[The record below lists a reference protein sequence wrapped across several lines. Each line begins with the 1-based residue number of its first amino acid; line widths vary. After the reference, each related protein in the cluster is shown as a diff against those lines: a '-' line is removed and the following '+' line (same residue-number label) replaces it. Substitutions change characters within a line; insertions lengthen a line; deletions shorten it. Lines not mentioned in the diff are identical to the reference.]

1 MIDQRQKFTLKG
13 LSVEFVGEAQTD
25 DSSIKAVLQGR
36 IQLVYLSPES
46 LLNNHSFR
54 NMLLSPT
61 YKAKLCALVVDEAHC
76 VKSWGDEFRVAF
88 AKIGNI
94 RSLLPTSVNILALT
108 ATATKETY
116 KIVCDR
122 LSMPQPLLIAVSP
135 CKSNIIYIV
144 LPEITV
150 EELSKHI
157 SDGII
162 NERHSYP
169 KTIIFT
175 RDYGTCAEIFFAIRS
190 KLGNNITDPPGYPI
204 QTQFLVID
212 MFTRVCTE
220 AKKEKIV
227 TTFSSTSSKLRII
240 VATTAFGMGI
250 DVPDVRTIIH
260 WGLPS
265 NEEQYVQETGRAGRD
280 GAQST
285 AILYNRKPRKH
296 VNKSMI
302 EYAENSSECRRQL
315 LFQNFLKYS
324 DSDKT
329 VGCKCCDVC
338 GRHCLCQEC
347 SLT

>member
-1 MIDQRQKFTLKG
+1 MT
-13 LSVEFVGEAQTD
+13 
-25 DSSIKAVLQGR
+25 
-36 IQLVYLSPES
+36 
-46 LLNNHSFR
+46 
-54 NMLLSPT
+54 
-61 YKAKLCALVVDEAHC
+61 CALVVDEAHC

-122 LSMPQPLLIAVSP
+122 LSMPQPVLIAVSP
-135 CKSNIIYIV
+135 YKSNIIYTV

-169 KTIIFT
+169 KTIIFA

-190 KLGNNITDPPGYPI
+190 KLGNNITDPPGYNI

-227 TTFSSTSSKLRII
+227 TIFSSTSSKLRII
-240 VATTAFGMGI
+240 VATTAF
-250 DVPDVRTIIH
+250 
-260 WGLPS
+260 
-265 NEEQYVQETGRAGRD
+265 
-280 GAQST
+280 
-285 AILYNRKPRKH
+285 
-296 VNKSMI
+296 
-302 EYAENSSECRRQL
+302 
-315 LFQNFLKYS
+315 YS
-324 DSDKT
+324 IWY
-329 VGCKCCDVC
+329 G
-338 GRHCLCQEC
+338 H
-347 SLT
+347 

>member
-1 MIDQRQKFTLKG
+1 
-13 LSVEFVGEAQTD
+13 
-25 DSSIKAVLQGR
+25 
-36 IQLVYLSPES
+36 
-46 LLNNHSFR
+46 
-54 NMLLSPT
+54 MLLSPT
-61 YKAKLCALVVDEAHC
+61 YKAKLRALVVDEAHC
-76 VKSWGDEFRVAF
+76 VKSWGDNFRVAF
-88 AKIGNI
+88 AKIGDI

-108 ATATKETY
+108 ATATRETY

-122 LSMPQPLLIAVSP
+122 LSMPQPALIAVSP
-135 CKSNIIYIV
+135 CKSNIFYTV

-150 EELSKHI
+150 EEISKQI
-157 SDGII
+157 SDGIL
-162 NERHSYP
+162 NERHNYP

-175 RDYGTCAEIFFAIRS
+175 RDYRTCAEIFFAIRS
-190 KLGNNITDPPGYPI
+190 KLGNNITDPTGYPM

-220 AKKEKIV
+220 TKKEKIV
-227 TTFSSTSSKLRII
+227 TIFSSTSSKLRII

-285 AILYNRKPRKH
+285 AVLYNRKSRKH

-315 LFQNFLKYS
+315 LFKDF
-324 DSDKT
+324 
-329 VGCKCCDVC
+329 
-338 GRHCLCQEC
+338 
-347 SLT
+347 